1 MPALTS
7 SAGPWVGLVL
17 AWLGTWLVHATLLL
31 GGAWAASLVVRS
43 PGVRDAL
50 WKTALAG
57 AFATSTCFVATSR
70 ESTPGPTF
78 TRSPTA
84 PAPPETEPTFFVRSP
99 VSPGG
104 PAAAGRRTSAGE
116 AAPASARVV
125 SNSGM
130 AVPPWAP
137 GAVLALW
144 LAGALAGLARV
155 EHGRRR
161 YWRAA
166 GARHAV
172 ADAEAADALRRLRAA
187 AGVDRTIYLTA
198 AEGLQA
204 PAAVGLAEIC
214 LPAAALGALTP
225 VQRESVLAHELGHLV
240 RRDPLWKVAVEVAA
254 AVFWFQPLLRVARR
268 QLAECAELLCD
279 GFAVRVTG
287 RRRPLVESLGVLAAA
302 FRPRG
307 VAAAGFGDQGSPLLR
322 RAARVM
328 DASRAPAAP
337 LPALARGILAAA
349 ALAGTLA
356 FSPGVAPPPAEARV
370 LTVRTLTVDHAV
382 LDAERT
388 GVARVDPGGSF
399 RLAEERDGVRREVT
413 VRRGGDGRPTYDYR
427 ENGAPEPF
435 DASARRWLAR
445 ALRDAHGR

>member
-1 MPALTS
+1 MTAPTL
-7 SAGPWVGLVL
+7 SAGPWVGWAL
-17 AWLGTWLVHATLLL
+17 AWLGTWLVHGTLLL
-31 GGAWAASLVVRS
+31 GGAWLASLVVRS

-57 AFATSTCFVATSR
+57 ALATTTWFVATAR
-70 ESTPGPTF
+70 EPAPEPAFVPRRLAAPG
-78 TRSPTA
+78 A
-84 PAPPETEPTFFVRSP
+84 PARTTPFVVR
-99 VSPGG
+99 
-104 PAAAGRRTSAGE
+104 GE
-116 AAPASARVV
+116 A
-125 SNSGM
+125 

-137 GAVLALW
+137 GAVLAVW

-155 EHGRRR
+155 EQGRRR

-187 AGVDRTIYLTA
+187 AGVERTIYLTA
-198 AEGLQA
+198 AEGLEA

-214 LPAAALGALTP
+214 LPAGTLDALTP
-225 VQRESVLAHELGHLV
+225 AQRESVLAHELGHLV
-240 RRDPLWKVAVEVAA
+240 RRDPLWKVAVEVAS

-268 QLAECAELLCD
+268 QMAECAELLCD

-322 RAARVM
+322 RVARVM

-337 LPALARGILAAA
+337 LPAPVRGGLAAA

-356 FSPGVAPPPAEARV
+356 FTPGVAPPPVEARF
-370 LTVRTLTVDHAV
+370 LAVRTLSVDRAE
-382 LDAERT
+382 LDAGRT
-388 GVARVDPGGSF
+388 GVARVGPGGSF
-399 RLAEERDGVRREVT
+399 RLSEERGGVRRELT
-413 VRRGGDGRPTYDYR
+413 VRRGADGRNVYDYR
-427 ENGAPEPF
+427 ENGAPKPF
-435 DASARRWLAR
+435 DARARRWLAR
-445 ALRDAHGR
+445 ALNERPGR

>member
-7 SAGPWVGLVL
+7 SAGPWAGLAI
-17 AWLGTWLVHATLLL
+17 AWLGTWLVHGTLLL
-31 GGAWAASLVVRS
+31 GGAWAAALVVRS

-57 AFATSTCFVATSR
+57 AFVTATLFVATRR
-70 ESTPGPTF
+70 EPAPEPTF
-78 TRSPTA
+78 ARRIAAPGA
-84 PAPPETEPTFFVRSP
+84 PAPASGQVATRSG
-99 VSPGG
+99 V
-104 PAAAGRRTSAGE
+104 
-116 AAPASARVV
+116 
-125 SNSGM
+125 

-137 GAVLALW
+137 EAALALW

-187 AGVDRTIYLTA
+187 AGVERTIYLTA

-214 LPAAALGALTP
+214 LPAGTLAALTP
-225 VQRESVLAHELGHLV
+225 AQRESVLAHELGHLA

-268 QLAECAELLCD
+268 QMAECAELLCD

-322 RAARVM
+322 RAARVL

-337 LPALARGILAAA
+337 LPTPVRGALAAA

-356 FSPGVAPPPAEARV
+356 FSPGFAPPPVEARM
-370 LTVRTLTVDHAV
+370 LTVRTLTVDRAV
-382 LDAERT
+382 LDAGRA

-399 RLAEERDGVRREVT
+399 RLSEERGGVLREVT
-413 VRRGGDGRPTYDYR
+413 VHPGADGRPAYDYR
-427 ENGAPEPF
+427 ENGAPKPF
-435 DASARRWLAR
+435 DARARRWLAQ
-445 ALRDAHGR
+445 ALNDAHAR